1 MAREVTTTGSKKLKT
16 IKKEFNKHFPYL
28 SIHFHSSDVA
38 KIAKKGGSLPQLDSD
53 KTLSEVREK
62 KGSGKISLTGR
73 KKVKTVEEEF
83 DEIFGLFVQVTWRT
97 GEGGYFYSNGGRT
110 DELTLT
116 ALNREKEAQGC
127 EKGKWE

>member
-38 KIAKKGGSLPQLDSD
+38 KIAKKGGSLPQLDND

-62 KGSGKISLTGR
+62 IGSGKISLTGR

-97 GEGGYFYSNGGRT
+97 GEGGYYFSNGGRT

>member
-16 IKKEFNKHFPYL
+16 IKKEFNKHTPYL

-38 KIAKKGGSLPQLDSD
+38 KIAKKGGSLPQLDND

-62 KGSGKISLTGR
+62 IGSGKISLTGR

-97 GEGGYFYSNGGRT
+97 GEGGYYYSNGGRT